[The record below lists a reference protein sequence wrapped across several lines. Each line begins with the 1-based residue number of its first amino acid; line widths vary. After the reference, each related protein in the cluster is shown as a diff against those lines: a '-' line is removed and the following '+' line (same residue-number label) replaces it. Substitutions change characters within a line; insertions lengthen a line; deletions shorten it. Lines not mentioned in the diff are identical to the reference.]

1 MAARRTGLVIRRAE
15 LRDAEALCA
24 VFGSP
29 RAQAGTLQ
37 MPMPS
42 VEFWRKRID
51 AQSPPMT
58 TSRGRGRWRVV
69 GNAGLHSARTRASA
83 PRASVG
89 MSVRDDWQGKGVGR
103 ALMAR
108 VVDLADNWF
117 DYRRLE
123 LTVYVDNP
131 AALALY
137 QRFGFEIEGT
147 LREYA
152 FRNGPSSMPTR
163 WHGCAFRRSPRRVAD
178 RARRRAQ
185 ADQDGAKTLA
195 PACPHGS
202 TEYEYTNIGAIE
214 MRNSNRRL
222 ARHGGLGPHAA
233 HDGRAGLRPL
243 SSPRSFRLPRRAARA
258 PTWARGA
265 APLQDASDVAALA
278 RHDVIITCQGGDWT
292 TEMHPK
298 LRAAGLERLLHRRG
312 QDAAHEGRRRHHPRP
327 REPQG
332 DRRGARARRARTTSA
347 ATAP

>member
-51 AQSPPMT
+51 AQSPDDYFLVADAD
-58 TSRGRGRWRVV
+58 GVVV
-69 GNAGLHSARTRASA
+69 GNAGLHSAGRARRRHA
-83 PRASVG
+83 ASVG

-103 ALMAR
+103 ALMAS

-137 QRFGFEIEGT
+137 QRFDFEIEGR

-152 FRNGPSSMPTR
+152 FRNGAFVDAYTMARLRSVPS
-163 WHGCAFRRSPRRVAD
+163 
-178 RARRRAQ
+178 
-185 ADQDGAKTLA
+185 
-195 PACPHGS
+195 
-202 TEYEYTNIGAIE
+202 
-214 MRNSNRRL
+214 
-222 ARHGGLGPHAA
+222 
-233 HDGRAGLRPL
+233 
-243 SSPRSFRLPRRAARA
+243 RAAA
-258 PTWARGA
+258 PSA
-265 APLQDASDVAALA
+265 
-278 RHDVIITCQGGDWT
+278 
-292 TEMHPK
+292 
-298 LRAAGLERLLHRRG
+298 
-312 QDAAHEGRRRHHPRP
+312 PRP
-327 REPQG
+327 GERKPTKT
-332 DRRGARARRARTTSA
+332 ARKR
-347 ATAP
+347 